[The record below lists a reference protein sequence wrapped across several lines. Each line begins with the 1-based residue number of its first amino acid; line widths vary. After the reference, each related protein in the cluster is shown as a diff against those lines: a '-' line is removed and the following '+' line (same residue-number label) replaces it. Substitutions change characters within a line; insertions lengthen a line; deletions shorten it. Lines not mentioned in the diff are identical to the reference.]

1 MSSPHHPQD
10 TIYVPQLQFLKKCA
24 ALLRRPANE
33 LIPQDTLPQ
42 MNGDRIEGNLSDE
55 AGMAIFFLYGALSRL
70 APDYVWVAGANF
82 DLGSA
87 WPNKRN
93 GNNPLAR
100 IPLLVSVPRVASKSG
115 TREAFEKSLALQIG
129 GFLDEVAVR
138 VILPLEKIEAVQ
150 I

>member
-33 LIPQDTLPQ
+33 LIPQDNLPQ
-42 MNGDRIEGNLSDE
+42 MNGDRIEGNISDE
-55 AGMAIFFLYGALSRL
+55 ANMAILFLYAALSRL
-70 APDYVWVAGANF
+70 APDYVWAAGANF
-82 DLGSA
+82 DLGPA

-93 GNNPLAR
+93 ENDPLGR
-100 IPLLVSVPRVASKSG
+100 IPLLVSVPLVASKSG
-115 TREAFEKSLALQIG
+115 TRETFEKSLALQIE
-129 GFLDEVAVR
+129 GFLGEVEVR
-138 VILPLEKIEAVQ
+138 VIRPLEKIEAVQ